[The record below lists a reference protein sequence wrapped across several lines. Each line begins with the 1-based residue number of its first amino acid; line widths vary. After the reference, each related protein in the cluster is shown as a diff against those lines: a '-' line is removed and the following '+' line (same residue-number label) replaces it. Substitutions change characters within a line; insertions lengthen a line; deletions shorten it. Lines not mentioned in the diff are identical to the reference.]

1 MIQRF
6 SSASA
11 VVCVVIALAALGLRL
26 TSLSNLEGLYLITTI
41 WCLLPLVWG
50 LWAIV
55 IPISWVP
62 HRLPLWGAILG
73 VIVGLVVVVGLDMP
87 YPLSGQTLPVYLKI
101 VAVLLAVVLYY
112 VLWMLVRAVYR
123 SLAGNPLS
131 P

>member
-1 MIQRF
+1 M
-6 SSASA
+6 
-11 VVCVVIALAALGLRL
+11 
-26 TSLSNLEGLYLITTI
+26 
-41 WCLLPLVWG
+41 
-50 LWAIV
+50 

-73 VIVGLVVVVGLDMP
+73 VIAGLVVLFGLDMP
-87 YPLSGQTLPVYLKI
+87 YRLSGQTLPVYLK
-101 VAVLLAVVLYY
+101 VVGVLLAVILYY